1 MSIKEFLFSNINRRF
16 IFSIVIILL
25 GPVYVYMDYL
35 HRYLDFMYILYPSY
49 LKYITTDPVPGLLL
63 AFTTISGLCLM
74 CTNWLKVRYNCL
86 YSYVTFISIIL
97 FIVSF
102 FASYLTQ
109 IGYAPGGWDYKFD
122 VKHFDERRSQAIG
135 YVISL
140 FLSESACEDFN
151 DLYDSTG
158 VNPLK
163 IKQND
168 PGSVKVLISA
178 LQEGIYYKNHKYG
191 PYLHN
196 NSSLPDSEYWK
207 PRTTKNGKGYRIEIH
222 KSGQEISEVVNIPNV
237 PVTNQIITKVVDKVI
252 CMPVL
257 DESEAVILI
266 N

>member
-1 MSIKEFLFSNINRRF
+1 MSIKEFLFLNIRRF

-25 GPVYVYMDYL
+25 GPVYVYMDYV
-35 HRYLDFMYILYPSY
+35 HRYSDFMYILYPSY
-49 LKYITTDPVPGLLL
+49 LKYITTDPVPILLL
-63 AFTTISGLCLM
+63 AFTTTSGLCLM
-74 CTNWLKVRYNCL
+74 CTNWLKVRYNWL
-86 YSYVTFISIIL
+86 YSYVTIISIVL
-97 FIVSF
+97 FIIAL
-102 FASYLTQ
+102 FASFLTQ
-109 IGYAPGGWDYKFD
+109 IGYVPGGWDYSFD
-122 VKHFDERRSQAIG
+122 VKNFDERRSFEIGAAI
-135 YVISL
+135 SF

-178 LQEGIYYKNHKYG
+178 LQDGIYYKNHKYG

-196 NSSLPDSEYWK
+196 NSSLTDSEYWT
-207 PRTTKNGKGYRIEIH
+207 PRTTKNGKGYRIEIY
-222 KSGQEISEVVNIPNV
+222 KSGQETRVVINP
-237 PVTNQIITKVVDKVI
+237 PTGPLTNQIITKVEDKVI
-252 CMPVL
+252 CTPVL